1 MHAWEGWGHSMY
13 PVIYPNSEKKKNGF
27 SVSYPSSPIYSTMP
41 SHFLWI
47 ANIVSRIYVKK
58 YISATLVTFES
69 CTEYLYDEINVAR
82 MITVLL
88 LKLLF
93 YSHKIDKK
101 NCLNFYYHDR

>member
-1 MHAWEGWGHSMY
+1 MY

-58 YISATLVTFES
+58 YVSAILVTFES
-69 CTEYLYDEINVAR
+69 CICTMKYYIKYDHWIIIKIIILWYLKNI
-82 MITVLL
+82 I
-88 LKLLF
+88 F
-93 YSHKIDKK
+93 Y
-101 NCLNFYYHDR
+101 